1 MKNPPPD
8 ISSHVPGNKQGNS
21 KGNYEKSEGHNANGT
36 SSAKRSSGVNSEGRE
51 PIDPSM
57 PNLSP
62 A

>member
-8 ISSHVPGNKQGNS
+8 ISAHVPGNKSGNS
-21 KGNYEKSEGHNANGT
+21 KGNYGKMEGHNANGT
-36 SSAKRSSGVNSEGRE
+36 SNAKRSSGVNSEGRE